1 MRNETTEG
9 GGVDCAGGI
18 MERRGGEE
26 TGDGGDEGLRS
37 VGGVIG
43 EVERGDEGDVA
54 EEKAVD

>member
-9 GGVDCAGGI
+9 GGVDCTGGV
-18 MERRGGEE
+18 MEGRGGEK
-26 TGDGGDEGLRS
+26 TGDGGEEGLRS
-37 VGGVIG
+37 VGGVVG